1 MKSFKTVM
9 CLSALVACFPSSG
22 VAVDSLEEANLFS
35 MELSLPIADGK
46 KVLVNR
52 VFGSDLGDGD
62 FRCL

>member
-1 MKSFKTVM
+1 MKSFHAII
-9 CLSALVACFPSSG
+9 CLSTLFGSFSSSG

-52 VFGSDLGDGD
+52 VFGSDLGDGP
-62 FRCL
+62 LY